1 MIKPAIATFLMSLF
15 IFSCNNT
22 VIDNTENSNNKEEH
36 HHDDEPIV
44 LDNGEKWKVDD
55 NMMVHVQNMEI
66 EINSFDSQNEN
77 DFAVLA
83 KSINNHLDLLT
94 GNCTMKGQAHDELHK
109 WLLPFLDLSEEFSAS
124 QTIEEF
130 TTNFKKIKTSFV
142 TFNTY
147 FK

>member
-1 MIKPAIATFLMSLF
+1 MIKPAIAIFLMSLF
-15 IFSCNNT
+15 IFGCNNT
-22 VIDNTENSNNKEEH
+22 VIDNTYKSTDKEEH
-36 HHDDEPIV
+36 HHNDGPIV

-55 NMMVHVQNMEI
+55 NMMIHIQNMEI

-77 DFAVLA
+77 DYNNLA
-83 KSINNHLDLLT
+83 KSIDNHLDLLT
-94 GNCTMKGQAHDELHK
+94 GNCTMKGQAHDEMHK

-130 TTNFKKIKTSFV
+130 TTNFEKIKTSFI

>member
-1 MIKPAIATFLMSLF
+1 MKKLAIAIFLMSLF
-15 IFSCNNT
+15 IFGCNNT
-22 VIDNTENSNNKEEH
+22 VIDNTDKEEH
-36 HHDDEPIV
+36 HHDDGPIV

-55 NMMVHVQNMEI
+55 NMMIHIQNMEI

-77 DFAVLA
+77 DYNNLA
-83 KSINNHLDLLT
+83 KSIDNHLDLLT

-130 TTNFKKIKTSFV
+130 TTNFEKIKTSFI